1 MTSTALRPAPRRIL
15 RRPLPR
21 RRRGGVTVDA
31 ELISVA
37 GVVGSPVYDGSGKRV
52 GLLDDIV
59 VRWDSGDPHP
69 PLSGAVVRVRRK
81 QTFVS
86 EAAIAALMPDRLRL
100 GGPLEHR
107 LPERQ
112 PGLVA
117 LAHDVL
123 DRQIVDVDGT
133 EIVRVSDLVL
143 GRLPGGI
150 CLVGADVSAR
160 TFLRRLGPTS
170 LRRRVAVGRVYDW
183 ASVAAFSVRGAGEA
197 GSVLRLTNAA
207 AELRALGPAELDTLL
222 GDLPPREREQ
232 VRRHVASGP
241 EQ

>member
-1 MTSTALRPAPRRIL
+1 
-15 RRPLPR
+15 
-21 RRRGGVTVDA
+21 
-31 ELISVA
+31 
-37 GVVGSPVYDGSGKRV
+37 
-52 GLLDDIV
+52 
-59 VRWDSGDPHP
+59 
-69 PLSGAVVRVRRK
+69 
-81 QTFVS
+81 
-86 EAAIAALMPDRLRL
+86 MPDRLRL
-100 GGPLEHR
+100 GGPLGGLLEHR

-143 GRLPGGI
+143 GRLPGGMR
-150 CLVGADVSAR
+150 LVGVDVSAR

-170 LRRRVAVGRVYDW
+170 LRRRVAVERVYDW

-197 GSVLRLTNAA
+197 GSVLRLTSAA

-232 VRRHVASGP
+232 VRRHVTSGP
-241 EQ
+241 EP